1 MRAGQALFG
10 ADRPHD
16 AIKHFVAASRIAPK
30 VASCRANLGICLEEC
45 GRHDE
50 ALEAIGYALD
60 TDASLAP
67 CHQSRG
73 RVLVA
78 LGRLQE
84 ASRAFA
90 RALDSRRDTET
101 LNDFAN
107 LLRIQ
112 CRFPLDALPP
122 AQREEI
128 ETTLRALEVHDDLDG
143 CIADA
148 VASADVARLE
158 HILRGMPPDRLEIDS
173 AVMARIE
180 RYADSARTLA
190 AGLGLEIVRPLPDTW
205 LEIEALFMVPV
216 VETPADYARYVT
228 THAPFGHP
236 EGDWRES
243 LSMTAALDAMRV
255 MPVGPDDPIRAET
268 CLRYWHALAC
278 RDLEGFL
285 PGHFKITKNR
295 ADNPSVVR
303 ARPDR
308 VTGST
313 RELLGKVAASVP
325 DGLPRALLLLIGLL
339 DIHPFADG
347 NWRVAHGM
355 MNRELERRGLMP
367 AIHEPDGIEGP
378 DAKRPRRGPGPGRRS
393 RALGR
398 GRCRRHGLRAELR
411 PGPGRLVN
419 MSGRTDALRFPT

>member
-10 ADRPHD
+10 AGRPHD

-30 VASCRANLGICLEEC
+30 VAACRANLGICLEEC

-60 TDASLAP
+60 IDASLAP
-67 CHQSRG
+67 CHHARG

-216 VETPADYARYVT
+216 VETPADYARYVAT
-228 THAPFGHP
+228 RAPF
-236 EGDWRES
+236 
-243 LSMTAALDAMRV
+243 
-255 MPVGPDDPIRAET
+255 
-268 CLRYWHALAC
+268 
-278 RDLEGFL
+278 
-285 PGHFKITKNR
+285 GHFKITKNR
-295 ADNPSVVR
+295 AGHPSVVR

-308 VTGST
+308 VTGSS

-347 NWRVAHGM
+347 KWRVAHGM

-419 MSGRTDALRFPT
+419 VDGRTDALRFPT